1 MGADLSR
8 VRFDALRDHSGVV
21 MQQGRLL
28 LDSDWNEFVSIVDRR
43 LRAAAADLG
52 TPGVVE
58 GFSGV
63 AVVPRTTPDAFKIT
77 APVEADGL
85 NIGRGRMYVDGLLA
99 ENHGTGDG
107 TVLDPLLA
115 GPVRP
120 QDTPYDRQPYLPTQ
134 RQLPSDGT
142 HLVYL
147 DVWQREVTPLQAP
160 DLIEE
165 AVGVDTTARTQT
177 VWQVRVHE
185 PDTPG
190 ISCATRDEDIPGW
203 SQVIA
208 PSTGRLTTGTVTV
221 AAADNPCELPPSGDY
236 RGLENQ
242 TYRVEIHGEGSS
254 GTATFKWSRDNG
266 SVAMRVVEIVAPDRL
281 RPEHLGRDTVLG
293 LRENDWVEILDDHLE
308 LDGLPGEMRRIDTVH
323 GDGTVSF
330 SPALPP
336 GLPTTTEEAVR
347 RNLRIRRWDQASRI
361 KNAAGTELQNLDD
374 ANSPGVIT
382 VPPGKVAVVLEH
394 GVTVTLDAPDGEF
407 RTGDHWIFTARTGSA
422 TVERLVDAPPLG
434 IHHHYARLA
443 VVDFPSDVRY
453 DCRELWPSCDGDCGD
468 CTICVTPESHA
479 NGAMTIQAAV
489 DTVSSS
495 GGTVCLAAG
504 VYHLG
509 QEDVVRVDGARSVR
523 VRGQGPGTVV
533 IGANG
538 GFDVRRSAFLTLEDF
553 ALVSAG
559 SRPGIRLR
567 TTAEVT
573 ARRLTVLM
581 AGGGH
586 HNGSGNPYPAF
597 ELSGVS
603 LRTRVQDCDVVG
615 NLGVSSAH
623 EDDDRDRD
631 GDGVRLLTADL
642 EISGNLLVCR
652 RAGVRFGDGTAHL
665 LGNTVRD
672 NTVLR
677 GRQIGL
683 GLLGAVAKGASVDLT
698 GNHLRIDGD
707 GIVVAPGGYTVRDNT
722 VTGTMLSMDRGSGG
736 IVVRAAESGVLRGPT
751 RVTGNQVRGVGGAGI
766 AVRAPV
772 GDLDVS
778 HNVVDRAADGIVVTG
793 RGRAAGAVVV
803 GNTVRGLATEEFHS
817 DPTYMDGIRVVGAAH
832 ALVGSNTVVG
842 VGTVDL
848 SPDDDGDG
856 NGDVDGY
863 KTGVAVLACR
873 ESRVLGNTVEQV
885 GLADLTGSERCVG
898 VHVSVF
904 ARTTVEGSF
913 CRRDAA
919 DLDDGSFSRWTGLL
933 VGDDPELPRD
943 GDDRQFR
950 AAHIG
955 RYVAVDGQGVS
966 YLIGPGTAFVNAAT
980 DVSAI
985 VSTNTVTGG
994 SWEPAARITVA
1005 GDVVL
1010 SANQCRQHTESH
1022 GPAVSVTASS
1032 ATVNANRVRGGRLSM
1047 TLDVDPARLAVLGN
1061 VTSGVIDAPGGLDP
1075 KWVPLNVTNVP

>member
-58 GFSGV
+58 GSSGV

-77 APVEADGL
+77 AAVEADGL
-85 NIGRGRMYVDGLLA
+85 VIGRGRMYVDGLLA

-107 TVLDPLLA
+107 TAFDPLLA

-134 RQLPSDGT
+134 RGLPTSGT

-203 SQVIA
+203 AELIA
-208 PSTGRLTTGTVTV
+208 PSAGRLTTGTVSV
-221 AAADNPCELPPSGDY
+221 ATADNPCALPPSGDY

-242 TYRVEIHGEGSS
+242 TYRVEIHEKGAA

-266 SVAMRVVEIVAPDRL
+266 SVAVRVVEIVAPDRL
-281 RPEHLGRDTVLG
+281 RPEHLGRDTMLG
-293 LRENDWVEILDDHLE
+293 LRENDWVEILDDHRE
-308 LDGLPGEMRRIDTVH
+308 LDGATGEMRRIDTVH
-323 GDGTVSF
+323 GDGTISF

-336 GLPTTTEEAVR
+336 DLPTTTGDAVR
-347 RNLRIRRWDQASRI
+347 RNLRIRRWDQAGRI
-361 KNAAGTELQNLDD
+361 KNADGAELQNLDD
-374 ANSPGVIT
+374 ADSPGVIT
-382 VPPGKVAVVLEH
+382 VPPGKMAVVLEH
-394 GVTVTLDAPDGEF
+394 GVTVALDAPDGEF
-407 RTGDHWIFTARTGSA
+407 RTGDHWIFTARTASS
-422 TVERLVDAPPLG
+422 TVERLVEAPPSG

-443 VVDFPSDVRY
+443 VVEFPAGVRY
-453 DCRELWPSCDGDCGD
+453 DCRALWPSCDGECGD

-489 DTVSSS
+489 DTLSSS

-509 QEDVVRVDGARSVR
+509 MEDVVRIDGARSVR
-523 VRGQGPGTVV
+523 VRGQGPGTV
-533 IGANG
+533 ITGMNG

-559 SRPGIRLR
+559 NNPGIRLR
-567 TTAEVT
+567 TTAEFT

-586 HNGSGNPYPAF
+586 HNGSGNPNPAF
-597 ELSGVS
+597 ELSGIC
-603 LRTRVQDCDVVG
+603 LRTRVQDCDLVG

-623 EDDDRDRD
+623 ENDDDS
-631 GDGVRLLTADL
+631 VRLLTADL

-652 RAGVRFGDGTAHL
+652 RTGVLFGDGTAHL

-672 NTVLR
+672 NTVLS
-677 GRQIGL
+677 GRQVGL
-683 GLLGAVAKGASVDLT
+683 RLLGAVAKGASVELT
-698 GNHLRIDGD
+698 GNHLHVDGD

-722 VTGTMLSMDRGSGG
+722 VTGTPQAVDRGSDG
-736 IVVRAAESGVLRGPT
+736 IVVQAAESGVLRGPT
-751 RVTGNQVRGVGGAGI
+751 RVTGNQVRGVGGAGV

-778 HNVVDRAADGIVVTG
+778 HNLVDRAEEGIVVTG

-803 GNTVRGLATEEFHS
+803 GNTVRNLATSEFDS
-817 DPTYMDGIRVVGAAH
+817 YPTYLDGIRVVGAAH
-832 ALVGSNTVVG
+832 ALVESNTVVG

-856 NGDVDGY
+856 DDEIDR

-873 ESRVLGNTVEQV
+873 ESRVSGNTVEGV
-885 GLADLTGSERCVG
+885 GLEDPESGQRCLG

-904 ARTTVEGSF
+904 ARTTIEGNV
-913 CRRDAA
+913 CRRSAA
-919 DLDDGSFSRWTGLL
+919 DVEDDPSAPWTGLL
-933 VGDDPELPRD
+933 VGDDPDEEQADHNFSWRSA
-943 GDDRQFR
+943 R
-950 AAHIG
+950 IG
-955 RYVAVDGQGVS
+955 RYVSVVDDGVS
-966 YLIGPGTAFVNAAT
+966 YLIGRGTAFT
-980 DVSAI
+980 HTTYDISAI

-994 SWEPAARITVA
+994 RREPAARITVD
-1005 GDVVL
+1005 GDLVL
-1010 SANQCRQHTESH
+1010 SANQFRQHPVTETDPIVA
-1022 GPAVSVTASS
+1022 PAAMVSAFS
-1032 ATVNANRVRGGRLSM
+1032 ATVNANRAKGGNPSLRLA
-1047 TLDVDPARLAVLGN
+1047 VYHGRLAVLGN
-1061 VTSGVIDAPGGLDP
+1061 VTSGGITADGGLDP
-1075 KWVPLNVTNVP
+1075 KWEPLNLTNVF